1 MKKTTFNE
9 EDFIKFHDTKNIMM
23 QLFGITCSV
32 CGIDEIGY
40 VASNSPKSLGDLAFD
55 ALENNPSIS
64 DEELDKLM
72 EDPIEAW
79 QEVDDYNASI
89 GMPTFTCDNC
99 YQQLID
105 GEIQISSIEEE

>member
-1 MKKTTFNE
+1 
-9 EDFIKFHDTKNIMM
+9 MM

-40 VASNSPKSLGDLAFD
+40 VAENAPKTIGIIAQE
-55 ALENNPSIS
+55 AMQANPEIT
-64 DEELDKLM
+64 DDELEELM
-72 EDPIEAW
+72 ESPIEAW

-89 GMPTFTCDNC
+89 GMPTFACDNC

-105 GEIQISSIEEE
+105 GEIQISDIEQ